1 MDWFSWL
8 SKTNL
13 EPPSIHE
20 YSQSF
25 TLNLLEEDDISYFN
39 HEFLQSMGISIAK
52 HRLEI
57 LKLAKSSTRSR
68 PITKL
73 INAMKK
79 TKKKVA
85 KYVQTWVHRND
96 SAIIMVKRRT
106 YSSRWKGAMV
116 KRSNRLVMNKPGG
129 SGSGLLLITNG
140 YRPVVRP
147 NGARVTSFSSPLVYD
162 HNKEDVDLY
171 RENTYSDDDVGSVND
186 GEDRGRGVS
195 GDHGGYWPNDGGV
208 EDIKWDAMFQNL
220 KPT

>member
-1 MDWFSWL
+1 MDWFLWL

-13 EPPSIHE
+13 EPQYIHE
-20 YSQSF
+20 YTQSF
-25 TLNLLEEDDISYFN
+25 TQNLLEEDDISYFN

-57 LKLAKSSTRSR
+57 LKLAKISTRSH
-68 PITKL
+68 PIAKL

-79 TKKKVA
+79 TKTKVV
-85 KYVQTWVHRND
+85 KCVQTWVHRND
-96 SAIIMVKRRT
+96 SAIIMVKRRS

-116 KRSNRLVMNKPGG
+116 KRSNRLVMNKQGG
-129 SGSGLLLITNG
+129 SGSGMLLITNG

-162 HNKEDVDLY
+162 IKTKEDSNEY
-171 RENTYSDDDVGSVND
+171 RDNLYSDDDEGSND
-186 GEDRGRGVS
+186 GEDRSRGAS
-195 GDHGGYWPNDGGV
+195 GDGGYWPNDGGV
-208 EDIKWDAMFQNL
+208 EEIKWDAMFQNL